1 MGRCRTSAARY
12 AERTSEGEG
21 KQARTVSG
29 GVYWW
34 AIMLCESGREI
45 DAVSVLAVAVVGDLY
60 V

>member
-1 MGRCRTSAARY
+1 MSHLGRSVRG
-12 AERTSEGEG
+12 EGEG

-34 AIMLCESGREI
+34 AIILCESGREI